1 MKAIVYTQYGTPDV
15 LRLQEVEKPSPKDD
29 DVLVKI
35 HAASV
40 NKSDWL
46 RLTGKPFITRLFTG
60 GPLQPQLNILG
71 SDIAGTVEA
80 VGRNIRSFRPGDEV
94 FADVSGV
101 GLGGFAEYVA
111 VPEKVLARKPASIS
125 FEEAAAVPVAGVTA
139 LQGLRDKG
147 HLQPGQKVLIHGAS
161 GGVGTFAVQVAKA
174 FGAEVTAVCSTRNV
188 EMARS
193 MGADEVIDYKKED
206 FAKRGEHYDL
216 IFAANGN
223 RTLADFRR
231 ALTPDGLCVIAGG
244 SMRQIFR
251 GMLFGSLVTMG
262 SRQKITNIAAQSD
275 AQDLAYLAELLEA
288 GKVRPVIDRCY
299 PLSDTADAL
308 RYLGDTH
315 PSGKV
320 VIQIH

>member
-94 FADVSGV
+94 FADISGV

-111 VPEKVLARKPASIS
+111 VPEKVLARKPAIIS

-188 EMARS
+188 EMARL
-193 MGADEVIDYKKED
+193 MGADEVIDYK
-206 FAKRGEHYDL
+206 
-216 IFAANGN
+216 
-223 RTLADFRR
+223 
-231 ALTPDGLCVIAGG
+231 
-244 SMRQIFR
+244 
-251 GMLFGSLVTMG
+251 
-262 SRQKITNIAAQSD
+262 
-275 AQDLAYLAELLEA
+275 
-288 GKVRPVIDRCY
+288 
-299 PLSDTADAL
+299 
-308 RYLGDTH
+308 
-315 PSGKV
+315 
-320 VIQIH
+320 

>member
-15 LRLQEVEKPSPKDD
+15 LRLQEVERPSPKDD

-94 FADVSGV
+94 FADISGV

-223 RTLADFRR
+223 RTLANFRR
-231 ALTPDGLCVIAGG
+231 VLTPDGLCVIAGG

>member
-174 FGAEVTAVCSTRNV
+174 FGAEVAAVCSTRNV

>member
-174 FGAEVTAVCSTRNV
+174 FGAEVAAVCSTRNV

-244 SMRQIFR
+244 TMRQIFR

>member
-174 FGAEVTAVCSTRNV
+174 FGAEVAAVCSTRNV

-223 RTLADFRR
+223 RTLANFRR
-231 ALTPDGLCVIAGG
+231 VLTPDGLCVIAGG

>member
-244 SMRQIFR
+244 TMRQIFR

>member
-223 RTLADFRR
+223 RTLANFRR
-231 ALTPDGLCVIAGG
+231 VLTPDGLCVIAGG